1 MTLSAIGLLVGFG
14 LCGVGGALMD
24 RNNLAFVYDLG
35 IGLFWLSALGLV
47 IAFVWAAFK
56 GFIESGRPRR

>member
-1 MTLSAIGLLVGFG
+1 MTLSAIGLLVGLG

-24 RNNLAFVYDLG
+24 RNNLVFVYDLG
-35 IGLFWLSALGLV
+35 IGVFWLSALGLV
-47 IAFVWAAFK
+47 IALVWAAFK